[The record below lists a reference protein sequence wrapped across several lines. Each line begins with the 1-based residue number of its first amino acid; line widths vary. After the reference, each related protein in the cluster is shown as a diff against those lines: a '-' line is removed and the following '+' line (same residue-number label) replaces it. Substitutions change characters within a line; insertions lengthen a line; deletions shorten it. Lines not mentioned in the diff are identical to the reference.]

1 MSHHVAASSAKR
13 ESNNKT
19 ANSTNDGSELGGGG
33 DYYKT
38 VWNTGEESVTSVATQ
53 AGKTRLAR
61 ERVASIL
68 RDTELRSSSDVEA
81 TFTSSSRGGRSS
93 FGFGFDDVV
102 ERDDVEAASFAADD
116 VNDDDELQL
125 DPSRKP
131 ARNSFFKHL
140 KQLQQA
146 RAKESSMFSDGLARD
161 SDLGY
166 LAGDGLV
173 NLSDPV
179 TSDAVGLGKIN
190 PHSFLIIRLFFGW
203 SEYNFKI
210 FRL

>member
-1 MSHHVAASSAKR
+1 MSHQVAASSAAR
-13 ESNNKT
+13 EANKT
-19 ANSTNDGSELGGGG
+19 ANSINDGSELGGGG
-33 DYYKT
+33 GNYYKT
-38 VWNTGEESVTSVATQ
+38 VWNTGEESVTSVAAQ

-68 RDTELRSSSDVEA
+68 RDTELRSSNDVEA

-93 FGFGFDDVV
+93 FGFGFDDVA

-146 RAKESSMFSDGLARD
+146 RAKEGSMFSEGLTRD
-161 SDLGY
+161 SDRGY

-173 NLSDPV
+173 NSSDPV
-179 TSDAVGLGKIN
+179 TSDAVGLGTIN
-190 PHSFLIIRLFFGW
+190 PHSFLIIILW
-203 SEYNFKI
+203 VE
-210 FRL
+210 